1 MINLDSSTILLEIL
15 FINSKNTMDDDQS
28 EFITDPI
35 DRRDEELAEE
45 EAAEPG

>member
-1 MINLDSSTILLEIL
+1 LYSPTILYEIK
-15 FINSKNTMDDDQS
+15 FAASKITMDDDLS
-28 EFITDPI
+28 EFLTDPI

>member
-1 MINLDSSTILLEIL
+1 
-15 FINSKNTMDDDQS
+15 MDDDLS
-28 EFITDPI
+28 EFLTDPI